1 MWKVTRNIIDEGE
14 EKCPLYQSVDFDGA
28 KFKQSK
34 HVKFRL
40 LDDDGE
46 VYFWGFMDVDS
57 LHGTEDQ
64 AFAPLDSIGRGY
76 GCTELQY
83 REGGEWKTL

>member
-46 VYFWGFMDVDS
+46 VYFWGLMDHSDLYGS
-57 LHGTEDQ
+57 ENK
-64 AFAPLDSIGRGY
+64 AFAPLDAFMNSY

-83 REGGEWKTL
+83 REDGEWKTL